1 MSNAPTIRD
10 AVQARLAKRHRAEQR
25 FQFYGLAAISAAVL
39 FLAVLL
45 GSLIVQSLPA
55 FTAHRLVLDVDIRP
69 EIADPRGD
77 ASEASLRRGSYNTLI
92 QNSLWAQFP
101 EADSVGEMR
110 ELFGLYSAVN
120 AARLLNEVVNNPEIL
135 GETIRFTLPIS
146 DDADLYLKGLT
157 TDETTLA
164 GAAPLRFTPAEDGG
178 LILRSQTGEPVFDVF
193 LDMVHER
200 QDAAIAQARRR
211 AEHSASRAAEELDA
225 DARSSFEAEAQ
236 RARDLVQAL
245 EAARSDTGP
254 VRLTSQTASL
264 MLRAQGGVLRISQL
278 QPDGVSAQGDWL
290 IGPNAQT
297 DVVDAWSLWVI
308 ETPSIARRITDRQIV
323 WTQALKERGLIKN
336 GLNTTL
342 FTNADSREPELA
354 GVAGALAG
362 SILTMIITMLMA
374 VPIGVGAAI
383 YLEEFA
389 PKNRLTDFIEVNINN
404 LAAVPSIVFGLLG
417 LAVFINL
424 FGMPRSAPLVGGMVL
439 ALMTLPTVI
448 ISSRAALKAVPPSI
462 REAAFGIGAS
472 RTQAVFHHVLPLA
485 MPGILTGSIIGLAQ
499 ALGETAPLL
508 MIGMVAFIAD
518 PPTLGLSG
526 FTEPATVMPVQIYI
540 WSSSAERAFEA
551 RTAAAIL
558 ALLTLLVSFN
568 AVAIYLRRRFER
580 RW

>member
-1 MSNAPTIRD
+1 MNNAPTIRD
-10 AVQARLAKRHRAEQR
+10 AVQARLAKRHRAEMR

-45 GSLIVQSLPA
+45 GSIIIQSIPA
-55 FTAHRLVLDVDIRP
+55 FTAHRLVLDVEIRP

-77 ASEASLRRGSYNTLI
+77 GSEASLRRGSYNTLI
-92 QNSLWAQFP
+92 QNSLRDQFP
-101 EADSVGEMR
+101 EAGSVGELR

-120 AARLLNEVVNNPEIL
+120 AARLLNQVVNNPEVL
-135 GETIRFTLPIS
+135 GETLPFSLPIS

-157 TDETTLA
+157 TDEEFLP
-164 GAAPLRFTPAEDGG
+164 GAAPLTLEPGMDDA
-178 LILRSQTGEPVFDVF
+178 LTLRSQTGAPVFDVF
-193 LDMVHER
+193 LDLVQAR
-200 QDAAIAQARRR
+200 QDAALDQARIR
-211 AEHSASRAAEELDA
+211 AERTAARAAEELDT
-225 DARSSFEAEAQ
+225 DTRNSLEAEAQ

-245 EAARSDTGP
+245 QEARSDTGP
-254 VRLTSQTASL
+254 VRLNSQTASL
-264 MLRAQGGVLRISQL
+264 MLRAQGGVLRINALARDGLSAEGTWLVGPDTASQT
-278 QPDGVSAQGDWL
+278 AQD
-290 IGPNAQT
+290 
-297 DVVDAWSLWVI
+297 WSLWVI

-323 WTQALKERGLIKN
+323 WARTLKERGLIKN

-362 SILTMIITMLMA
+362 SILTMVITMLLA

-424 FGMPRSAPLVGGMVL
+424 FGFPRSAPLVGGMVL

-448 ISSRAALKAVPPSI
+448 ISARAALKAVPPSI
-462 REAAFGIGAS
+462 REAALGVGAS

>member
-45 GSLIVQSLPA
+45 GSLIIQSVPA
-55 FTAHRLVLDVDIRP
+55 FTAHKLVLDVDIRP

-101 EADSVGEMR
+101 EAGSVSEMR

-120 AARLLNEVVNNPEIL
+120 AARLLNEVVNNPDVL

-157 TDETTLA
+157 TEEEFLP
-164 GAAPLRFTPAEDGG
+164 GAAPLSLAPAADGG
-178 LILRSQTGEPVFDVF
+178 VILRSRTGAPVFDGF
-193 LDMVHER
+193 LDLVQAR
-200 QDAAIAQARRR
+200 QDAALAQARRR
-211 AEHSASRAAEELDA
+211 AEQTAAQAAEELDT
-225 DARSSFEAEAQ
+225 DTRNSLEAEAQ
-236 RARDLVQAL
+236 RARDLVRAL
-245 EAARSDTGP
+245 EMARSDTAP
-254 VRLTSQTASL
+254 VQLNSQTASL

-278 QPDGVSAQGDWL
+278 QQDGRSAQGDWL
-290 IGPNAQT
+290 IGPDHASDSAET
-297 DVVDAWSLWVI
+297 WSLWVI

-323 WTQALKERGLIKN
+323 WARTLKERGLIRN

-362 SILTMIITMLMA
+362 SILTMIVTMLLA

-448 ISSRAALKAVPPSI
+448 ISARAALKAVPPSI
-462 REAAFGIGAS
+462 REAALGVGAS

>member
-45 GSLIVQSLPA
+45 GSLIIQSVPA
-55 FTAHRLVLDVDIRP
+55 FTAHKLVLDVDIRP

-101 EADSVGEMR
+101 EAGSVSEMR

-120 AARLLNEVVNNPEIL
+120 AARLLNEVVNNPDVL

-157 TDETTLA
+157 TEEEFLP
-164 GAAPLRFTPAEDGG
+164 GAAPLSLAPAADGG
-178 LILRSQTGEPVFDVF
+178 VILRSRTGAPVFDGF
-193 LDMVHER
+193 LDLVQAR
-200 QDAAIAQARRR
+200 QDAALAQARHR
-211 AEHSASRAAEELDA
+211 AEQTAAQAAEELDT
-225 DARSSFEAEAQ
+225 DTRNSLEAEAQ
-236 RARDLVQAL
+236 RARDLVRAL
-245 EAARSDTGP
+245 EMARSDTAP
-254 VRLTSQTASL
+254 VQLNSQTASL

-278 QPDGVSAQGDWL
+278 QQDGRSAQGDWL
-290 IGPNAQT
+290 IGPDHASDSAET
-297 DVVDAWSLWVI
+297 WSLWVI

-323 WTQALKERGLIKN
+323 WARTLKERGLIRN

-362 SILTMIITMLMA
+362 SILTMIVTMLLA

-448 ISSRAALKAVPPSI
+448 ISARAALKAVPPSI
-462 REAAFGIGAS
+462 REAALGVGAS

>member
-1 MSNAPTIRD
+1 MSNAPTIRV

-45 GSLIVQSLPA
+45 GSLIIQSLPA
-55 FTAHRLVLDVDIRP
+55 FTAHRLTLDVEINA

-77 ASEASLRRGSYNTLI
+77 RSEASLRRGAYNTLI
-92 QNSLWAQFP
+92 QDALRAQFP
-101 EADSVGEMR
+101 KADTVVELR

-120 AARLLNEVVNNPEIL
+120 AANLLNEVVQNPDLL
-135 GETIRFTLPIS
+135 GQSTRFSFPIS
-146 DDADLYLKGLT
+146 DDADLYLKGLA
-157 TDETTLA
+157 TDETRLPGSAPIILTDGAEDTVLVRAATDAPVFATFIDLVRDRLEA
-164 GAAPLRFTPAEDGG
+164 GAAEARA
-178 LILRSQTGEPVFDVF
+178 R
-193 LDMVHER
+193 
-200 QDAAIAQARRR
+200 AASANAQAE
-211 AEHSASRAAEELDA
+211 AEIDA
-225 DARSSFEAEAQ
+225 DARDSLLAEAR
-236 RARDLVQAL
+236 RASDLAAQLQAQAQSAEPIQL
-245 EAARSDTGP
+245 GP
-254 VRLTSQTASL
+254 QTASL
-264 MLRAQGGVLRISQL
+264 LLRAQGGVMRVLEI
-278 QPDGVSAQGDWL
+278 QPDAQSATGEWL
-290 IGPNAQT
+290 VGP
-297 DVVDAWSLWVI
+297 DAEAEQIETWSLWVI
-308 ETPSIARRITDRQIV
+308 ETPSIARRISDRQIV
-323 WTQALKERGLIKN
+323 WTRVLKERGLVTN

-362 SILTMIITMLMA
+362 SILTMLITMLLA

-462 REAAFGIGAS
+462 REAALGVGAS

-518 PPTLGLSG
+518 PPTLGLAG

>member
-55 FTAHRLVLDVDIRP
+55 FTAHRLVIDVDVRP

-120 AARLLNEVVNNPEIL
+120 AARLLNEVVNNPDLL

-157 TDETTLA
+157 TDETTLP
-164 GAAPLRFTPAEDGG
+164 GAAPLSFTPAEDGG
-178 LILRSQTGEPVFDVF
+178 LVLRSQSGEPVFDVF
-193 LDMVHER
+193 LNMVHER

-211 AEHSASRAAEELDA
+211 AEQSASRAAEEIDA
-225 DARSSFEAEAQ
+225 DVRNSFEAEAQ

-254 VRLTSQTASL
+254 VRLTAQTASL

-297 DVVDAWSLWVI
+297 DVVQDWSLWVI

-323 WTQALKERGLIKN
+323 WARTLKDRGLIKN

>member
-45 GSLIVQSLPA
+45 GSLIIQSVPA
-55 FTAHRLVLDVDIRP
+55 FTAHKLVLDVDIRP

-101 EADSVGEMR
+101 EAGSVSEMR

-120 AARLLNEVVNNPEIL
+120 AARLLNEVVNNPDVL

-157 TDETTLA
+157 TEEEFLP
-164 GAAPLRFTPAEDGG
+164 GAAPLSLAPAADGG
-178 LILRSQTGEPVFDVF
+178 VILRSRTGAPVFDGF
-193 LDMVHER
+193 LDLVQAR
-200 QDAAIAQARRR
+200 LDAALAQARRR
-211 AEHSASRAAEELDA
+211 AEQTAAQAAEELDT
-225 DARSSFEAEAQ
+225 DTRNSLEAEAQ
-236 RARDLVQAL
+236 RARDLVRAL
-245 EAARSDTGP
+245 EMARSDTAP
-254 VRLTSQTASL
+254 VQLNSQTASL

-278 QPDGVSAQGDWL
+278 QQDGRSAQGDWL
-290 IGPNAQT
+290 IGPDHASDSAET
-297 DVVDAWSLWVI
+297 WSLWVI

-323 WTQALKERGLIKN
+323 WARTLKERGLIRN

-362 SILTMIITMLMA
+362 SILTMIVTMLLA

-448 ISSRAALKAVPPSI
+448 ISARAALKAVPPSI
-462 REAAFGIGAS
+462 REAALGVGAS

>member
-120 AARLLNEVVNNPEIL
+120 AAHLLNEVVNNPDVL

-157 TDETTLA
+157 TDEETLP

-178 LILRSQTGEPVFDVF
+178 LVLRSQTGEPVFDVF

-211 AEHSASRAAEELDA
+211 AEQSANRAAEELDA
-225 DARSSFEAEAQ
+225 DARNSFEAEAQ

-254 VRLTSQTASL
+254 VRLTAQTASL

-278 QPDGVSAQGDWL
+278 QPDGVSARGDWL
-290 IGPNAQT
+290 IGPNSET
-297 DVVDAWSLWVI
+297 DVVEDWSLWVI

-323 WTQALKERGLIKN
+323 WSQTLQDRGLIKK